1 MRIVTATGSRQVIPR
16 PSQRRPDRQPLRPTV
31 LVLLA
36 IKRKRGNARYDR
48 VMLDAFPE
56 VTPGEPL
63 VISATMYTTFLRCPD
78 QALARLR
85 GHYPPE
91 NRASFRGGLA
101 HRVFARH
108 LRDGPIAG
116 TDVEQA
122 CREEIGQ
129 ALNPKVV
136 DLNLRPS
143 ELRRLIREV
152 GDLYE
157 RFKRFPDE
165 GFEAAEV
172 FMECEPSP
180 GLTLRGAVDAVFSD
194 PETGTRLID
203 WKTGQIGQANEQLSF
218 YGLLWL
224 LDRDELPG
232 RVEAVS
238 VASGERLEATPSIE
252 TLAATA
258 SDVARVASSLRT
270 AVASGATL
278 ERRAGAW
285 CRYCPIVDGCSEGGA
300 AVSVFEGR
308 AAASS

>member
-1 MRIVTATGSRQVIPR
+1 M
-16 PSQRRPDRQPLRPTV
+16 
-31 LVLLA
+31 LA
-36 IKRKRGNARYDR
+36 
-48 VMLDAFPE
+48 AFSE
-56 VTPGEPL
+56 VTPGAPL

-78 QALARLR
+78 QALARMR
-85 GHYPPE
+85 GRYPPE
-91 NRASFRGGLA
+91 SRASFRGGLA

-108 LRDGPIAG
+108 LRDGPIAA
-116 TDVEQA
+116 TDIEQA

-157 RFKRFPDE
+157 RFKRFPVE
-165 GFEAAEV
+165 GFEAVEV

-194 PETGTRLID
+194 PEIGTRLID
-203 WKTGQIGQANEQLSF
+203 WKTGQIGQADEQLSF
-218 YGLLWL
+218 YGLLWVM
-224 LDRDELPG
+224 DRDELPG

-238 VASGERLEATPSIE
+238 VASGERLEATPSLE

-258 SDVARVASSLRT
+258 SDVARIASSLRM
-270 AVASGATL
+270 AVASGAAL

-300 AVSVFEGR
+300 ALLVFEGR
-308 AAASS
+308 AASSS